1 MLQRLARRLALLKT
15 PICPFDDNAVPQR
28 EVHWV
33 QPKLVAEVGFTE
45 WTAEGKLRHPRF
57 LGLRDDKKPK
67 DVVREG

>member
-1 MLQRLARRLALLKT
+1 MPCHNVKC
-15 PICPFDDNAVPQR
+15 IG
-28 EVHWV
+28 V